1 MQPSFPLPSSLPAP
15 FKAFPRSSFVPLL
28 LIKLVPSHRQL
39 LFYYNAP
46 SSIFQEAPDLFA

>member
-15 FKAFPRSSFVPLL
+15 FEAFHCSSFVPLL

-39 LFYYNAP
+39 LSYYNAP
-46 SSIFQEAPDLFA
+46 SSVF